1 VLEHSPPGFATALM
15 NRLINVIVFI

>member
-1 VLEHSPPGFATALM
+1 VHEHSPPGFATALM